1 MHKEYLRYVPE
12 NQDKSDKQILS
23 KGLMVV
29 PCISLTVCAMEI
41 LQHVTHGSH
50 ERGKSDCVLP
60 LPRNLGRHFFRTLF
74 HSVRNQLE
82 SNMKMLIIS
91 QHGLQKVWEV
101 RAYHWT

>member
-1 MHKEYLRYVPE
+1 MRKEYLRYVPK

-29 PCISLTVCAMEI
+29 SCISLTVCAMEI
-41 LQHVTHGSH
+41 LHVTHGSH
-50 ERGKSDCVLP
+50 ERGKSGCVLL

-82 SNMKMLIIS
+82 STREMLIIS

-101 RAYHWT
+101 RAYHWA